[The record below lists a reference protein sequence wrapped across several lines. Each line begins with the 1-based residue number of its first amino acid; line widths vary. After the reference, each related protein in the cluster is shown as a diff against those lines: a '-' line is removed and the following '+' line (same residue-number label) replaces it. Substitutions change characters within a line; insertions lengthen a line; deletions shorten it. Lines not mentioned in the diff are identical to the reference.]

1 MAEKWYDAVPPLDG
15 GGGNASRGPSR
26 TTAPAVF
33 AATDAD
39 KDGSL
44 TRDELKGAFTK
55 WFTAW
60 DAAKAGTVEQD
71 AIAKGLDA
79 ALPAQ
84 QGGGG
89 GGGQGG
95 GGRGFGGGRGAFGGA
110 TWATPLL
117 IKAGDREELVMTFPA
132 RMAAF
137 DPATGTQLWVSKGL
151 GGSIYTTP
159 VWGEGVLFA
168 STSGQGGGP
177 AIAVKPGGSGDVTET
192 RGVWKLDRYR
202 GAVGSGVIY
211 DGHIF
216 TVGSDGIAECRNLK
230 TGEPVWEERLRGTSG
245 RGGSWSCMLLAG
257 DKIYLPNQAGDV
269 FILKASPK
277 FEVLATNSVG
287 EATNASLAA
296 DGGEL
301 FLRTDKALWCFAG
314 K

>member
-1 MAEKWYDAVPPLDG
+1 MSEKWYDAVPSLEG
-15 GGGNASRGPSR
+15 GGGAARGPSR

-33 AATDAD
+33 TAADAD

-44 TRDELKGAFTK
+44 TRDELKAAFSK

-60 DAAKAGTVEQD
+60 DTTKTGTLD
-71 AIAKGLDA
+71 TAAIAKGLDA
-79 ALPAQ
+79 VLPQQQQQQQ

-89 GGGQGG
+89 Q
-95 GGRGFGGGRGAFGGA
+95 GGGRGAFGGA

-117 IKAGDREELVMTFPA
+117 IKAGGREELIMTFPG
-132 RMAAF
+132 RVAAY
-137 DPATGTQLWVSKGL
+137 DPATGTQLWLSKGV
-151 GGSIYTTP
+151 GSSIYTTP

-177 AIAVKPGGSGDVTET
+177 AVAVKPGGSGDVSDSHAA
-192 RGVWKLDRYR
+192 WKLERYR
-202 GAVGSGVIY
+202 GAVGSGVIHG
-211 DGHIF
+211 GHLF
-216 TVGSDGIAECRNLK
+216 TIGSDGIAECRDLK
-230 TGEPVWEERLRGTSG
+230 TGASVWEERLQGSG
-245 RGGSWSCMLLAG
+245 SRGGSWSSMLLAG

-269 FILKASPK
+269 FILRAAPK

-296 DGGEL
+296 DAGEL
-301 FLRTDKALWCFAG
+301 FLRTDKALWCFAA